1 LEDPSVSNFLGALLA
16 APCQPAAELAPAVFR
31 DYLQTWTKRPPMK
44 EDVMNHFW
52 EIDNKLVEDTLFWE
66 EVHID
71 LSKLK

>member
-1 LEDPSVSNFLGALLA
+1 
-16 APCQPAAELAPAVFR
+16 
-31 DYLQTWTKRPPMK
+31 
-44 EDVMNHFW
+44 MNHFW